1 MRCKN
6 CGWENADEN
15 LKCEKCGSSLVG
27 INDSVSVKYQST
39 EGFDVRKTVAG
50 CPNCGYPLRPSDQKC
65 PNCNSPV
72 GGPTAGAEANISSP
86 MGGTIIAG
94 IRSSEKPQEG
104 KKLVGFLVSYSLNP
118 LGDFFPVFEG
128 RNYIGRDNSSTI
140 CIQGDSLISSNH
152 FSILYRTID
161 KKFKWKDEHSSN
173 GTFINEKLSDEGELK
188 NFDTIRIGSTK
199 LLFIVIPA
207 F

>member
-6 CGWENADEN
+6 CGWENSDEN
-15 LKCEKCGSSLVG
+15 LKCEKCGSSLG
-27 INDSVSVKYQST
+27 GMIDTVSVKYQST
-39 EGFDVRKTVAG
+39 EGFDVKKTLAG

-65 PNCNSPV
+65 PNCNNPIIVPTV
-72 GGPTAGAEANISSP
+72 GKESNISTP
-86 MGGTIIAG
+86 IGGTIIASVETSDE
-94 IRSSEKPQEG
+94 RKEG

-128 RNYIGRDNSSTI
+128 RNYIGRDNSSNI
-140 CIQGDSLISSNH
+140 CIQGDSLISSKH
-152 FSILYRTID
+152 FSILYRSID

-173 GTFINEKLSDEGELK
+173 GTFINEKLLDEGELK

-199 LLFIVIPA
+199 LLFIAIPA
-207 F
+207 Y